1 MVPISNEA
9 SPGLPSIGRSRRW
22 NRTLL
27 GLGLL
32 GLMLVGGCATLRQI
46 RALQHVDF
54 ALVGTSEST
63 LAGVPVQSTHSFNDL
78 STLQLARLASALA
91 QGTLPFQT
99 VLQVRASNP
108 ADNVQ
113 ARLVKLDWTLFL
125 DDQKTVS
132 GKLDQEYVLPP
143 GQPVVVPVPV
153 QLDLVQF
160 FSDNLQQLV
169 DLTLAATGE
178 GGPQKIRLEAT
189 PSIQTPL
196 GPIRYPEPIRIEQTV
211 GG

>member
-1 MVPISNEA
+1 MVSITTEA
-9 SPGLPSIGRSRRW
+9 SRRLSSPGGRRR
-22 NRTLL
+22 RGRAPL

-32 GLMLVGGCATLRQI
+32 VLVLVSGCATLRQV
-46 RALQHVDF
+46 RALQHVAF
-54 ALVGTSEST
+54 SLTGASEST
-63 LAGVPVQSTHSFNDL
+63 LAGVPIESTRSFDDL
-78 STLQLARLASALA
+78 STLQVARLAAALA
-91 QGTLPFQT
+91 QGTLPFKT

-108 ADNVQ
+108 SDNVQ
-113 ARLVKLDWTLFL
+113 ARLLKLDWTLFL
-125 DDQKTVS
+125 NDQKTVS

-143 GQPVVVPVPV
+143 GEPVTVPVPV
-153 QLDLVQF
+153 QLDLLEF
-160 FSDNLQQLV
+160 FNDNLQQLV
-169 DLTLAATGE
+169 DLALAATGE